1 LNKFPLQILL
11 VIVPLALFLTCCS
24 SQPQP
29 QPQPQLQPSKS
40 MTSHEYLFPVEAPV
54 DTQWSRRSS
63 VVPSIKPAIQATRKK
78 TAYLTF
84 DDGPSANTV
93 RILDILQRYS
103 IHATFFVIGDSSSDA
118 QRLYRLIHEKGHV
131 IGNHT
136 YSHDYALLYSSEK
149 SFTQDT
155 ERLSKLLE
163 QTTGVKP
170 TLFRFPGGS
179 NNQVS
184 RHYAS
189 KGIMPKLTSAI
200 SREGYAYTDWNVSST
215 DAAQLVQPKNDIVSA
230 VLSASKTKQEAI
242 ILMHDVSS
250 KKTTVEALP
259 EVIEGLIQQ
268 GFRFS
273 VLSKDTFRFQFL
285 KP

>member
-1 LNKFPLQILL
+1 MNKLPLQILL

-29 QPQPQLQPSKS
+29 QLQLQPSKS
-40 MTSHEYLFPVEAPV
+40 MTSHEYQIPVEAPV

-103 IHATFFVIGDSSSDA
+103 IHATFFVIGDSSSDG

-179 NNQVS
+179 NNQIS
-184 RHYAS
+184 RHYGP
-189 KGIMPKLTSAI
+189 KGIMSKLTSAI

-215 DAAQLVQPKNDIVSA
+215 DAAQSVQPMYDIVSA
-230 VLSASKTKQEAI
+230 VLSASMTKQEAI

-250 KKTTVEALP
+250 KWTTVDALP
-259 EVIEGLIQQ
+259 EVIEGLILQ
-268 GFRFS
+268 GFHFS